1 MLGECLV
8 FRLKPNQGYLHPGWL
23 GTRLHAKRA
32 ENPGIGGHIPD
43 PGIGGV
49 VPDPG
54 IGGTPVC
61 SSRLPPIDPEPA

>member
-32 ENPGIGGHIPD
+32 ENP
-43 PGIGGV
+43 PGQAFVLRLGLREGFGELSGYC
-49 VPDPG
+49 PG
-54 IGGTPVC
+54 LRAG
-61 SSRLPPIDPEPA
+61 D